1 MNVNTT
7 DATTGATALLLPAQN
22 THTLHDPIGSSASL
36 NSAVV
41 DTKISEPCLGSF
53 TVEVIRKSGP
63 PSKTY
68 RVACRA
74 IFTPA
79 RLKSLRLPSR

>member
-36 NSAVV
+36 TNYRAPWWAPKSPNH
-41 DTKISEPCLGSF
+41 IGSF
-53 TVEVIRKSGP
+53 TVEVIRKTCRKSGP

-68 RVACRA
+68 RVARRA
-74 IFTPA
+74 IFTRA
-79 RLKSLRLPSR
+79 VNL

>member
-22 THTLHDPIGSSASL
+22 THTFIHDPIGSSASL

-68 RVACRA
+68 RVARRA
-74 IFTPA
+74 IFTRA
-79 RLKSLRLPSR
+79 VNL